1 MKMLPAVS
9 MAIPSPIV
17 PSIELGAACG
27 GMKIVTLPSLRLP
40 IRMPLSQPGCVRSD
54 DELFKDVTSLK
65 AKTTATIIFVAQPSW
80 SKMAGAVRVS
90 AAPTTLTNFIK
101 DRLLYLYAAALLL
114 SAALLFMIQPMVA
127 RMILPFFGG
136 SPAVWNTCLFFFQT
150 VLLVGYLYAH
160 FAGRWLGIKR
170 HLIVHLGLIAAA
182 LYFLPMTISAGLLE
196 RSGLSPTHQV
206 LGVLL
211 LSVGF
216 PFFVLSANAPLLQK
230 WFSTTD
236 HIAARD
242 PYFLYA
248 ASNAGSL
255 LGLLAYPLWLEPH
268 LSLGEQTWFWL
279 YMYAGFSL
287 IVLLCITA
295 GKAALTRADSP
306 PMLDA
311 AGSAAACATRPRP
324 VRRLSWIVLSFAP
337 SSLLLGVTTYI
348 TTDLA
353 SVPLLWVLPLS
364 LYLISFIVA
373 YQPGSWASHPFVIR
387 RQGFL
392 LMTAAIT
399 FFATATG
406 PAMILLPLH
415 LLAFF
420 VTCLVCHGELAKD
433 RPTTEHLTEYYL
445 WISFG
450 GVLGGFFNGFLA
462 PLIFTRLQEY
472 PLAMIAAA
480 LVRPRLDASAG
491 KQAGYPRDF
500 LWAVA
505 LFVII
510 LGVVLWI
517 GRGNVLSARFAHVMI
532 FGLSG
537 LIGLSFA
544 RRPLRFGLGIG
555 AIMLATSWYNGP
567 FGQVLFSE
575 RSFFGVYRVLREPE
589 RNLHVVFHGTTL
601 HGAQNLDPDKR
612 LQPLSYYDA
621 SGPAGE
627 AFKALAEN
635 VLDKPV
641 AIVGLGAGAMAC
653 YGKPGQNFVFYEIDP
668 LVERIARNQSLFTYL
683 RDCPPRASVHIGDA
697 RVTVARAADHTYGI
711 FVLDAFSGDAIP
723 IHLLTRDAVE
733 LYLSKLA
740 PDGVLLF
747 HISNRYM
754 DLVPVVDRLA
764 AELKLT
770 AFLRHDA
777 ELSDVERSEGREP
790 STWAIVAPRPER
802 LASFHNKSGWQPLR
816 GDLNGELWTD
826 QYSNVLKVLRW

>member
-1 MKMLPAVS
+1 
-9 MAIPSPIV
+9 
-17 PSIELGAACG
+17 
-27 GMKIVTLPSLRLP
+27 
-40 IRMPLSQPGCVRSD
+40 
-54 DELFKDVTSLK
+54 
-65 AKTTATIIFVAQPSW
+65 
-80 SKMAGAVRVS
+80 MAGAANVS
-90 AAPTTLTNFIK
+90 TAPTTLTNFLK

-114 SAALLFMIQPMVA
+114 SAALLFMVQPMAA
-127 RMILPFFGG
+127 RMILPFLGG

-150 VLLVGYLYAH
+150 VLLLGYLYAH

-170 HLIVHLGLIAAA
+170 HMIVHLGLIAAA
-182 LYFLPMTISAGLLE
+182 LYFLPVTVPAALLE
-196 RSGLSPTHQV
+196 RADTSPVHQV
-206 LGVLL
+206 LSALL

-236 HIAARD
+236 HAAARD

-255 LGLLAYPLWLEPH
+255 LGLLAYPFLLEPR
-268 LSLGEQTWFWL
+268 LSLGEQAWFWL
-279 YMYAGFSL
+279 YVYVGFF
-287 IVLLCITA
+287 VVALLCGLTLR
-295 GKAALTRADSP
+295 KATMMTHADSP
-306 PMLDA
+306 ALLDA
-311 AGSAAACATRPRP
+311 AGSDAACDTGLGLF
-324 VRRLSWIVLSFAP
+324 RRLRWIVLSFAP

-373 YQPGSWASHPFVIR
+373 YQRGSWASHPFVVK
-387 RQGFL
+387 RQAFL
-392 LMTAAIT
+392 LLAAAIT
-399 FFATATG
+399 FFATATD
-406 PAMILLPLH
+406 PAMLLLPLH

-433 RPTTEHLTEYYL
+433 RPGTQHLTEYYL

-462 PLIFTRLQEY
+462 PLIFTRVQEY

-480 LVRPRLDASAG
+480 LVRPRLDPSAG
-491 KQAGYPRDF
+491 KPAGYRRDF
-500 LWAVA
+500 LWAGA

-510 LGVVLWI
+510 LGVVLWED
-517 GRGNVLSARFAHVMI
+517 GSNVLSARLAHVMI

-575 RSFFGVYRVLREPE
+575 RSFFGVYRAMREPE
-589 RNLHVVFHGTTL
+589 RNLHVIFHGTTL
-601 HGAQNLDPDKR
+601 HGAQNLHPKKR
-612 LQPLSYYDA
+612 LQPLSYYHP

-635 VLDKPV
+635 GLNKPV

-653 YGKPGQNFVFYEIDP
+653 YGKPGQGFVFYEIDA
-668 LVERIARNQSLFTYL
+668 LVERIARDQTLFTYL
-683 RDCPPRASVHIGDA
+683 RDCLPRVSVQIGDA
-697 RVTVARAADHTYGI
+697 RVTVARAAGHTYGI

-723 IHLLTRDAVE
+723 IHLLTREAVE

-747 HISNRYM
+747 HISNRHM
-754 DLVPVVDRLA
+754 DLVPVVDRIA

-770 AFLRHDA
+770 AFLRHDI
-777 ELSDVERSEGREP
+777 EVSDVERAEGRQP
-790 STWAIVAPRPER
+790 STWAILARQPRLLER
-802 LASFHNKSGWQPLR
+802 FRNDSSWQPLN
-816 GDLNGELWTD
+816 GDRKGDLWTD
-826 QYSNVLKVLRW
+826 QYSNIIKVLRW

>member
-1 MKMLPAVS
+1 
-9 MAIPSPIV
+9 
-17 PSIELGAACG
+17 
-27 GMKIVTLPSLRLP
+27 VT
-40 IRMPLSQPGCVRSD
+40 
-54 DELFKDVTSLK
+54 
-65 AKTTATIIFVAQPSW
+65 
-80 SKMAGAVRVS
+80 
-90 AAPTTLTNFIK
+90 TTLTNFLK
-101 DRLLYLYAAALLL
+101 DHLLYLYAAALFL
-114 SAALLFMIQPMVA
+114 SAGLLFMVQPMVA

-150 VLLVGYLYAH
+150 VLLLGYLYAH
-160 FAGRWLGIKR
+160 FAGKWLGIKR
-170 HLIVHLGLIAAA
+170 HMIVHVTLIAAA
-182 LYFLPMTISAGLLE
+182 LYFLPVTIPAALLE
-196 RSGLSPTHQV
+196 RADVSPVHQV
-206 LGVLL
+206 LWVLL

-216 PFFVLSANAPLLQK
+216 PFFVLSANAPLLQR

-236 HIAARD
+236 HAAARD

-255 LGLLAYPLWLEPH
+255 IGLLAYPFCLEPR
-268 LSLGEQTWFWL
+268 LSLSGQASFWL
-279 YMYAGFSL
+279 YVYVGFFV
-287 IVLLCITA
+287 VLLLC
-295 GKAALTRADSP
+295 GLNLRRAAMMRADSP
-306 PMLDA
+306 AVLDLAGCNA
-311 AGSAAACATRPRP
+311 ASETGLRL
-324 VRRLSWIVLSFAP
+324 VRRLRWIVLSFAP

-364 LYLISFIVA
+364 LYLISFIIA
-373 YQPGSWASHPFVIR
+373 YQRGSWASHPFVVR

-392 LMTAAIT
+392 LLAAAIT
-399 FFATATG
+399 FFATATE

-433 RPTTEHLTEYYL
+433 RPGTQHLTEYYL

-462 PLIFTRLQEY
+462 PLIFIRVQEY

-480 LVRPRLDASAG
+480 LVRPRLDPSAG
-491 KQAGYPRDF
+491 NPAGYRRDF
-500 LWAVA
+500 LWAGA

-510 LGVVLWI
+510 LGVVLWAD
-517 GRGNVLSARFAHVMI
+517 RGNVVSARLTHVMI

-575 RSFFGVYRVLREPE
+575 RSFFGVYRAMREPE
-589 RNLHVVFHGTTL
+589 RNLHVIFHGTTL
-601 HGAQNLDPDKR
+601 HGAQNLDPKKR
-612 LQPLSYYDA
+612 LQPLSYYHP

-627 AFKALAEN
+627 AFAALAEN
-635 VLDKPV
+635 GLDKPV

-653 YGKPGQNFVFYEIDP
+653 YGKPGQDFVFYEIDA
-668 LVERIARNQSLFTYL
+668 LVERIARNQALFTYL

-697 RVTVARAADHTYGI
+697 RVTVAKAADQSYGI

-723 IHLLTRDAVE
+723 IHLLTREAVE
-733 LYLSKLA
+733 LYLSKLV

-754 DLVPVVDRLA
+754 DLVPVVDRVA

-770 AFLRHDA
+770 AFLRHDVEVSDL
-777 ELSDVERSEGREP
+777 ELAEGRQP
-790 STWAIVAPRPER
+790 STWAILARQPSLLAPFGND
-802 LASFHNKSGWQPLR
+802 SSWQPLNGER
-816 GDLNGELWTD
+816 KGELWTD
-826 QYSNVLKVLRW
+826 HYSNILQVLRW